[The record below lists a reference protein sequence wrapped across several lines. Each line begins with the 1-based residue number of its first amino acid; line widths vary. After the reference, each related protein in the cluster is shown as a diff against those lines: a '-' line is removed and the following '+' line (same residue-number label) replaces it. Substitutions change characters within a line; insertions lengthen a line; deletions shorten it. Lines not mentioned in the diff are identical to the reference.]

1 MILNGGITFTGIAE
15 LILLFKARSWLDVS
29 ERKQA
34 SDKVDSKTVKKH
46 RNDVL
51 RLSVLLAPMQQ
62 VVVADTIKQDMA
74 RFLTTMEIEEG
85 LDLENFGVTIS
96 LDQTLSN
103 LRSIYGLET

>member
-15 LILLFKARSWLDVS
+15 LILLFKARSWLDVF
-29 ERKQA
+29 
-34 SDKVDSKTVKKH
+34 
-46 RNDVL
+46 

-74 RFLTTMEIEEG
+74 RFLTAMEIEEG